1 MKISKILK
9 VYERLL
15 EMEVNRKRCQRK
27 YINNINKISCTD
39 EECCWPNNHV
49 DEEKVFKR
57 ELLLSLKKTKENRVI
72 KIT

>member
-39 EECCWPNNHV
+39 EECC
-49 DEEKVFKR
+49 
-57 ELLLSLKKTKENRVI
+57 
-72 KIT
+72 